1 MLSNRMTEAFEF
13 ARLLHGEQL
22 RKGTKTAYLSHLMA
36 VSSLVLESGGSEEEA
51 VAALLHDTVE
61 DCGGLPVLEKIREQF
76 GESIANIVK
85 DCSEPLSIPKPPWKE
100 RKNAYIAQIADA
112 DDSVKR
118 VACADKLHNLRSILT
133 DYQQVGDRVWDRF
146 HADKEGTLWF
156 YQSMVKTLRTF
167 GQGVAIFVE
176 LEKRV
181 GDLQRIVNKNE

>member
-1 MLSNRMTEAFEF
+1 
-13 ARLLHGEQL
+13 
-22 RKGTKTAYLSHLMA
+22 
-36 VSSLVLESGGSEEEA
+36 
-51 VAALLHDTVE
+51 
-61 DCGGLPVLEKIREQF
+61 LPVLEKIREQF

-112 DDSVKR
+112 GNSVKR

-133 DYQQVGDRVWDRF
+133 DHQQVGDRVWDRF

-167 GQGVAIFVE
+167 GQNVAIFVE